1 MIDKKPFVKLIVSAN
16 FFSILSLS
24 NLTFTKSFLMLR
36 TRPSPKALCLT
47 LIPFFTRFKST
58 FGMFFLVLWLEFIF
72 SKYELEGAYP
82 IGTVFVTDALELEI
96 GLVFEMDF
104 EFSIGISVICLAGVV
119 YTCVIFPRYSTECEY
134 SLYDL
139 VL

>member
-1 MIDKKPFVKLIVSAN
+1 
-16 FFSILSLS
+16 
-24 NLTFTKSFLMLR
+24 MLR
-36 TRPSPKALCLT
+36 TTPSPKALCLT

-104 EFSIGISVICLAGVV
+104 QL
-119 YTCVIFPRYSTECEY
+119 EY
-134 SLYDL
+134 LL
-139 VL
+139 FVLLELS